1 MAERKSVS
9 MQDLADKLGISKV
22 TVSKALNG
30 KDGVG
35 EELKEKIFALAR
47 ESGYVLPD
55 YGKRKSKKVGIIMS
69 PRFSSGD
76 EGKFYMAMY
85 ERIIYE
91 LQRASCS
98 SIMISP
104 TTATLPSDM
113 NTIQTRGLFDGLIFL
128 GILDK
133 GVREQ
138 IAQIDLPKVYVDIY
152 DRTHKSDSVITENI
166 YSSYELTNYLIQQ
179 GHTDIGFVGTVGST
193 TSISDRYLGYL
204 RRMLEEGI
212 SPKNEW
218 RIPDRS
224 EEGIAIPLLLPEKLP
239 TAFVCNCDATAFK
252 LVRALKERGICVP
265 EDVSVTGF
273 DDSIYAQLCSPSLT
287 TVAVDTDAIARLAA
301 KRMIKHM
308 NEPQKKSGEV
318 YRIPGKIIYRDSV
331 CKINGS
337 SDKPEQSGEGSKKK
351 KGRWTKNDT
360 ELTVMALPTTIWY
373 ILFCFLPMFG
383 LIIAFKNYKIT
394 GGKSFIYN
402 LLHSDWAGFKNFS
415 FLIRSN
421 DLFVILRNT
430 ILYNLAFIVL
440 GMVFSVGLA
449 IMISLLHNKRASK
462 VYQTM
467 MFFPYF
473 MSWVVAS
480 YFLDAFLNQDN
491 GLINSI
497 MRNAGKE
504 PIQWYMSA
512 GVWPFILI
520 FMYLWKSTGYNMVIY
535 LSSISG
541 IDTTLYEAAVMDGAN
556 KRQQVWHIT
565 LPCLKSVIIMM
576 FILNVGKVF
585 YSDFGLFFQLSQG
598 ASGSIFKTTATIDTY
613 VYNALQSSTPIGM
626 TSAATFFQSV
636 ACCITILLANAIV
649 KKIDEDS
656 AII

>member
-1 MAERKSVS
+1 MNRRKRAVRYTASPER
-9 MQDLADKLGISKV
+9 LFTGIPFVRETDQVISPSNREK
-22 TVSKALNG
+22 
-30 KDGVG
+30 
-35 EELKEKIFALAR
+35 EEKIL
-47 ESGYVLPD
+47 
-55 YGKRKSKKVGIIMS
+55 SK
-69 PRFSSGD
+69 P
-76 EGKFYMAMY
+76 
-85 ERIIYE
+85 
-91 LQRASCS
+91 
-98 SIMISP
+98 
-104 TTATLPSDM
+104 
-113 NTIQTRGLFDGLIFL
+113 
-128 GILDK
+128 
-133 GVREQ
+133 
-138 IAQIDLPKVYVDIY
+138 
-152 DRTHKSDSVITENI
+152 
-166 YSSYELTNYLIQQ
+166 
-179 GHTDIGFVGTVGST
+179 
-193 TSISDRYLGYL
+193 
-204 RRMLEEGI
+204 
-212 SPKNEW
+212 
-218 RIPDRS
+218 
-224 EEGIAIPLLLPEKLP
+224 
-239 TAFVCNCDATAFK
+239 
-252 LVRALKERGICVP
+252 
-265 EDVSVTGF
+265 
-273 DDSIYAQLCSPSLT
+273 
-287 TVAVDTDAIARLAA
+287 
-301 KRMIKHM
+301 
-308 NEPQKKSGEV
+308 
-318 YRIPGKIIYRDSV
+318 
-331 CKINGS
+331 
-337 SDKPEQSGEGSKKK
+337 SKKK

-360 ELTVMALPTTIWY
+360 ELTVMALPTTVWY

-383 LIIAFKNYKIT
+383 LVIAFKNYKIT

-402 LLHSDWAGFKNFS
+402 LFHSDWAGFKNFS

-430 ILYNLAFIVL
+430 ILYNLAFIAL

-491 GLINSI
+491 GLINS
-497 MRNAGKE
+497 MLRNAGKE